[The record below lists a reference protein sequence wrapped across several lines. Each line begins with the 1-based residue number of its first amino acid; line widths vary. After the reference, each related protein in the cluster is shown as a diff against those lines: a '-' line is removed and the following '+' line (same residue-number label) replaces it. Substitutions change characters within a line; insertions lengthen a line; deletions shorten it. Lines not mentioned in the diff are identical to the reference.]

1 MTDYFEINTTGLKLV
16 EVPGHPHIFYV
27 DTPFSIPL
35 QYRDGASGELV
46 SRVISRGETPYT
58 A

>member
-1 MTDYFEINTTGLKLV
+1 MTNYYEVNTTGLELV
-16 EVPGHPHIFYV
+16 QVPGHPHIFYV

-35 QYRDGASGELV
+35 QYKSGSNGELMN
-46 SRVISRGETPYT
+46 RVISRGETPYT